1 MSDVYYVSPNA
12 PLLSLAIHVGDN
24 KQKTKVKFANKQLKL
39 DEEKDA
45 ELIAALDNLIATRPS
60 AAAAM
65 YKVDMVAAEELA
77 LKHKESLLR
86 MRGTVQGPV
95 SADDAK
101 RAAEMAIQERDADL
115 AAQGASIADLSDMR
129 AEMSKDGLELTE
141 DSKGKIAP
149 STRDGFIGDPAP
161 LPVPTQEDV
170 IPEAKQVFANLGK
183 K

>member
-12 PLLSLAIHVGDN
+12 PMLSLSVQLGDN
-24 KQKTKVKFANKQLKL
+24 KQKTKVKFVNKQLKL

-45 ELIAALDNLIATRPS
+45 DLIAALDDLIATKPAI
-60 AAAAM
+60 AAAL
-65 YKVDMVAAEELA
+65 YKVNMAAAETLA
-77 LKHKESLLR
+77 RKHKESLLR

-115 AAQGASIADLSDMR
+115 AAQGASISDLSDMR

-149 STRDGFIGDPAP
+149 STRDGFVESTVP
-161 LPVPTQEDV
+161 LPVPTQENET
-170 IPEAKQVFANLGK
+170 PEAKQVFANLGK